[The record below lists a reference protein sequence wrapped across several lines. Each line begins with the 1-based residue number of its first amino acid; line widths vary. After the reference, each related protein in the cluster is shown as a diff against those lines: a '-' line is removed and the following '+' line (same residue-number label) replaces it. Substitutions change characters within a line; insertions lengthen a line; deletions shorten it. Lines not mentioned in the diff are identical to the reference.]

1 MTDIKITERTLYM
14 SSLWQDEISLPRFQ
28 SLEGDISTDVLIIGG
43 GMAGI
48 MVALELRRRGISYIL
63 VEKDRICGGTT
74 HNTTAK
80 ITAQHGLVYHRI
92 ANRYGLGAAKAYLEA
107 NLKAIDRY
115 TELCRDIDC
124 DFEQKDN
131 YVYTLDSLDVL
142 NSEMAV
148 LKRIGYPAEL
158 RCGLPLPL
166 DTVGAVRFPA
176 QAQFNPLKFVAAVAK
191 DLNIYEHTF
200 VKNVSNG
207 VAVTHHGKI
216 RAKKT
221 VVATHF
227 PFMDRFGG
235 YFLKMYQH
243 RSYVI
248 ALRGAYI
255 PDGMY
260 VDDSGTGLSF
270 RSYGELLLLG
280 GGGHRTGKN
289 GGGWEYL
296 RKTAEKAYKGS
307 EETHHWATQDCMTL
321 DEIPYI
327 GRYCSLT
334 PDLYVATGFN
344 KWGMTSSAVAA
355 EVLADALTDKK
366 NKYEQLFA
374 PQRNIF
380 TRQLWAN
387 IGESALNLVRPTA
400 PRCTHLGCA
409 LTWNSTEHTWDCPC
423 HGSRYSEDGK
433 VIDNPSTKNL
443 KR

>member
-1 MTDIKITERTLYM
+1 M
-14 SSLWQDEISLPRFQ
+14 SSTSSIWQDTVTLPRFPA
-28 SLEGDISTDVLIIGG
+28 LTGDTGTEVLIIGG

-48 MVALELRRRGISYIL
+48 MLALELSRRGVPYIL
-63 VEKDRICGGTT
+63 VEKDRICGGVT

-80 ITAQHGLVYHRI
+80 ISAQHGLIYHRI
-92 ANRYGLGAAKAYLEA
+92 ASRYGLAAAKAYLEA
-107 NLKAIDRY
+107 NLRACGRY
-115 TELCRDIDC
+115 RELCRNIDC
-124 DFEQKDN
+124 DYEEKDS
-131 YVYTLDSLDVL
+131 YVYTLDGLDVL
-142 NSEMAV
+142 NAEMAV

-166 DTVGAVRFPA
+166 ETVGAVRFPS
-176 QAQFNPLKFVAAVAK
+176 QAQFNPLKFAAAVAR
-191 DLNIYEHTF
+191 DLNIYEDTF
-200 VKNVSNG
+200 VENVSGG
-207 VAVTHHGKI
+207 VAVTPRGNV

-235 YFLKMYQH
+235 YFLKMHQH

-255 PDGMY
+255 PDGAY
-260 VDDSGTGLSF
+260 VDDSSTGLSF
-270 RSYGELLLLG
+270 RGYGDVLLLG
-280 GGGHRTGKN
+280 GGGHRTGKD

-296 RKTAEKAYKGS
+296 RKTAEKVYGGAT
-307 EETHHWATQDCMTL
+307 EVNHWATQDCMTL

-344 KWGMTSSAVAA
+344 KWGMTTSAVSA
-355 EVLADALTDKK
+355 ELLADAITDQK
-366 NKYEQLFA
+366 NPYAQLFT

-380 TRQLWAN
+380 TKQLFRN

-409 LTWNSTEHTWDCPC
+409 LKWNSAEHTWDCPC
-423 HGSRYSEDGK
+423 HGSRFAEDGK
-433 VIDNPSTKNL
+433 VIDNPATKNL
-443 KR
+443 KL